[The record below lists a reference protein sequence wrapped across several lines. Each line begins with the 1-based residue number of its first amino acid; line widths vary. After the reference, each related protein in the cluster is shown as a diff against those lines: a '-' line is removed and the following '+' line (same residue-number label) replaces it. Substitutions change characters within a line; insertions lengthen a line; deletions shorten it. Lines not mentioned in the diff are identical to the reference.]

1 MRNSRV
7 QIQSIRKP
15 LARTAS
21 IFGVRRSV
29 RQLRTYFKFLLVPKR
44 RKPARKR
51 SLKETGFI

>member
-15 LARTAS
+15 LAATAS

-44 RKPARKR
+44 RKPIRKR
-51 SLKETGFI
+51 S